1 MARILLIEDEDNIRK
16 IIAYDLKKA
25 DFDIVECGDGRT
37 AVDLAMKEDFDVL
50 IIDWM
55 LPHVSGIDIV
65 KKLRSEHI
73 DAIFIMLTARDDE
86 TDILYAFEQGVDDY
100 ITKPFS
106 PRELLAR
113 VNAHL
118 KRQNRKQEKRLDAGG
133 ISMIWKR
140 HLTLD
145 ELNATSDNTMVA
157 HLGIV
162 YTRLGDDVL
171 EAEMPVDTRTHQPFG
186 LLHGGAS
193 AALAETLGSM
203 AGFMMTRDGQCVVG
217 TELNATHHRPVSEGK
232 VRGVCQPLH
241 LGRQNQSWEIVVFD
255 EQGRR
260 CCTCRLGTAVLG

>member
-25 DFDIVECGDGRT
+25 DFDIVECADGKT
-37 AVDLAMKEDFDVL
+37 AVELAMNEDFDVL

-65 KKLRSEHI
+65 KKLRNEHI

-118 KRQNRKQEKRLDAGG
+118 KRQSRKQEKRLAVGDL
-133 ISMIWKR
+133 SMDMKRREAYIGDHMMTLTKKEFELLEYFIQNKDIVLSRDSILNDIWGFDYDGDTRIVDVHVFKLR
-140 HLTLD
+140 NK
-145 ELNATSDNTMVA
+145 LNASRV
-157 HLGIV
+157 HIK
-162 YTRLGDDVL
+162 
-171 EAEMPVDTRTHQPFG
+171 
-186 LLHGGAS
+186 S
-193 AALAETLGSM
+193 S
-203 AGFMMTRDGQCVVG
+203 
-217 TELNATHHRPVSEGK
+217 
-232 VRGVCQPLH
+232 RGVGYLLEEVHEAQ
-241 LGRQNQSWEIVVFD
+241 
-255 EQGRR
+255 
-260 CCTCRLGTAVLG
+260 

>member
-25 DFDIVECGDGRT
+25 DFDIVECADGKT
-37 AVDLAMKEDFDVL
+37 AVELAMKEDFDVL

-65 KKLRSEHI
+65 KKLRNEHI

-118 KRQNRKQEKRLDAGG
+118 KRQSRKQEKRLAVGDL
-133 ISMIWKR
+133 SMDMKRREAYIGDHMMTLTKKEFDLLEYFIQNKDIVLSRDSILNDIWGFDYDGDTRIVDVHVFKLR
-140 HLTLD
+140 NK
-145 ELNATSDNTMVA
+145 LNASRV
-157 HLGIV
+157 HIK
-162 YTRLGDDVL
+162 
-171 EAEMPVDTRTHQPFG
+171 
-186 LLHGGAS
+186 S
-193 AALAETLGSM
+193 S
-203 AGFMMTRDGQCVVG
+203 
-217 TELNATHHRPVSEGK
+217 
-232 VRGVCQPLH
+232 RGVGYLLEEVHEAQ
-241 LGRQNQSWEIVVFD
+241 
-255 EQGRR
+255 
-260 CCTCRLGTAVLG
+260 

>member
-100 ITKPFS
+100 ITKPYQ
-106 PRELLAR
+106 PPLLLAR
-113 VNAHL
+113 IAAVL
-118 KRQNRKQEKRLDAGG
+118 KRTGRLSPKEAPVLLHRGVELDIAGCSLRYG
-133 ISMIWKR
+133 SSNVE
-140 HLTLD
+140 LTKSEMKILYQLFQRPGQYVFRMD
-145 ELNATSDNTMVA
+145 LIEYLWENQIFIDDNTLSVHMA
-157 HLGIV
+157 RIREKLKETGIK
-162 YTRLGDDVL
+162 D
-171 EAEMPVDTRTHQPFG
+171 FI
-186 LLHGGAS
+186 
-193 AALAETLGSM
+193 ET
-203 AGFMMTRDGQCVVG
+203 
-217 TELNATHHRPVSEGK
+217 K
-232 VRGVCQPLH
+232 RGI
-241 LGRQNQSWEIVVFD
+241 GYRI
-255 EQGRR
+255 
-260 CCTCRLGTAVLG
+260 

>member
-118 KRQNRKQEKRLDAGG
+118 KRQNRKQEKRLSVGDL
-133 ISMIWKR
+133 SMDMKR
-140 HLTLD
+140 
-145 ELNATSDNTMVA
+145 
-157 HLGIV
+157 
-162 YTRLGDDVL
+162 R
-171 EAEMPVDTRTHQPFG
+171 EAYIGER
-186 LLHGGAS
+186 
-193 AALAETLGSM
+193 
-203 AGFMMTRDGQCVVG
+203 MMTLTKKEFDLL
-217 TELNATHHRPVSEGK
+217 EYFI
-232 VRGVCQPLH
+232 
-241 LGRQNQSWEIVVFD
+241 QNKDIV
-255 EQGRR
+255 
-260 CCTCRLGTAVLG
+260 LSLSLIHI

>member
-25 DFDIVECGDGRT
+25 DFDIVECADGKT
-37 AVDLAMKEDFDVL
+37 AVELAMKEDFDVL

-65 KKLRSEHI
+65 KTLRSEHI

-118 KRQNRKQEKRLDAGG
+118 KRQNRKQEKRLSVGDL
-133 ISMIWKR
+133 SMDMKRREAYIGERMMTLTKKEFDLLEYFIQNKDIVLSRDSILNDIWGFDYDGDTRIVDVHVFKLR
-140 HLTLD
+140 NK
-145 ELNATSDNTMVA
+145 LNASHV
-157 HLGIV
+157 HI
-162 YTRLGDDVL
+162 R
-171 EAEMPVDTRTHQPFG
+171 
-186 LLHGGAS
+186 S
-193 AALAETLGSM
+193 S
-203 AGFMMTRDGQCVVG
+203 
-217 TELNATHHRPVSEGK
+217 
-232 VRGVCQPLH
+232 RGVGYLLEEVHETQ
-241 LGRQNQSWEIVVFD
+241 
-255 EQGRR
+255 
-260 CCTCRLGTAVLG
+260 